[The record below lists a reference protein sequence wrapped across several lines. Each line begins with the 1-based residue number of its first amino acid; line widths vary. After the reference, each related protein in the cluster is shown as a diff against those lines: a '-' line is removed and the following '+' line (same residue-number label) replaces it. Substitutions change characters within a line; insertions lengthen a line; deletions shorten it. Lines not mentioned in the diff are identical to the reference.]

1 MDFPRHFQASPVA
14 KTRGNICAAGQS
26 QGLRVGVVGFA
37 LTLSAAV
44 ALAKA
49 GVATELRWL
58 LAAPF
63 FVAVVGVAESLLQ
76 TCPFRA
82 MRAERDQGDGSEP
95 IADPKE
101 RAEMRARGKRL
112 LMVSG
117 VIAVAAAGLFA
128 ELPL

>member
-14 KTRGNICAAGQS
+14 KGRGNICAAGQS
-26 QGLRVGVVGFA
+26 QGLRIGVVGFA
-37 LTLSAAV
+37 LTLGAAV
-44 ALAKA
+44 ALAKT

-58 LAAPF
+58 LALPF

-82 MRAERDQGDGSEP
+82 MRAVRDQGDGAEP

-101 RAEMRARGKRL
+101 RAELRARGKRL
-112 LMVSG
+112 LFVSG
-117 VIAVAAAGLFA
+117 VLAVAAAGLFA